1 MKTQNK
7 NERNLIKEDKF
18 RHYLFKGDF
27 KRHKEICKNLNVVES
42 TPQTRGELNE
52 NYKAILANLVKAINL
67 NSVSGCVYTEK
78 EVLNVIP
85 REHIK
90 NELQTAEDILNE
102 TETEPFTIEER
113 ADLNIN
119 KVTHDKV
126 KRANK

>member
-7 NERNLIKEDKF
+7 
-18 RHYLFKGDF
+18 
-27 KRHKEICKNLNVVES
+27 
-42 TPQTRGELNE
+42 TNE
-52 NYKAILANLVKAINL
+52 NYKVILSNLVKAINL

-78 EVLNVIP
+78 EVLSVIP

-102 TETEPFTIEER
+102 TETESFTPEER